1 MKYYSSN
8 LDFLNSLYASIK
20 YFFEYNKNKKDRRKV
35 TELIKSGE
43 EFHTDEDKKILCDEN
58 ISIEEKIK
66 YLEEK
71 HNEFELLKKMNDEEN
86 AKIEK
91 DLCEDFSTALQEMKM
106 HYYNYSIIKDGDVLA
121 LPYADNASFRKSLV
135 FRNAVCNPVTEDF
148 QAISWYELSQSEGKY
163 YLEMALS
170 NQDEL
175 EFCIITFDSVTTRTE
190 VFNAMNTS
198 VLENQWFYLSCVFED
213 ILKKNEYAPDKI
225 NEEEKELLLLARA
238 VSDIVLFPETAK
250 HVEWDD
256 EALEKFVSLAR
267 SLQIENITAEKIR
280 KGRITQ
286 THLCDVKYEVL
297 WTFIYDKLVSSQ
309 KGYPSKIEKLC
320 DKKLFDSTKRKKVT
334 EIVRK
339 AGFEG
344 EYPDFYKHG
353 AITKPVAINSYGMD
367 YITFAEKDVTHYIKC
382 VESFDDTMQIT
393 FICGF
398 VSNKTRKVYNPDGFS
413 AMFSAKG
420 RRYFNTL
427 CYSSDDEE
435 NDVESLAEAA
445 VKISLL
451 QRLTKDE
458 KQKYSAGNFGYIK
471 FFLFLFIFCSIGFGL
486 LFSLGM
492 MMFETVMLWIEKGS
506 FSGAMAE
513 VLSFPWV
520 SFGVIAGVMFGAL
533 ITLAMA
539 IIKKFTR

>member
-8 LDFLNSLYASIK
+8 LDFLDSLYASIK
-20 YFFEYNKNKKDRRKV
+20 YFFEYNKNQKDRQRV
-35 TELIKSGE
+35 TEIIKSNQ
-43 EFHTDEDKKILCDEN
+43 EFYTNEDKEILYGEN
-58 ISIEEKIK
+58 ISVEEKLR

-71 HNEFELLKKMNDEEN
+71 HNEFELLKKLNDEEN

-91 DLCEDFSTALQEMKM
+91 ELCEDISTALREMKM
-106 HYYNYSIIKDGDVLA
+106 DYYNYVLIKDGDDLV

-135 FRNAVCNPVTEDF
+135 FSNAVCNPEIEDF
-148 QAISWYELSQSEGKY
+148 QAISWYELTKSDGKY

-170 NQDEL
+170 DQDEL
-175 EFCIITFDSVTTRTE
+175 EFCIITFDSVATRTE
-190 VFNAMNTS
+190 VFNAMNTGI
-198 VLENQWFYLSCVFED
+198 LENQWFYLSCVFED

-225 NEEEKELLLLARA
+225 NEEEKELLPLARA

-256 EALEKFVSLAR
+256 EALERFVSLAK
-267 SLQIENITAEKIR
+267 SLQIENITVDKIK

-297 WTFIYDKLVSSQ
+297 WTFIYDKLLSSQ
-309 KGYPSKIEKLC
+309 KSYPSKIEKLC
-320 DKKLFDSTKRKKVT
+320 DKSQFESMRGKVT

-339 AGFEG
+339 SGFEG
-344 EYPDFYKHG
+344 EYPDFYKRG

-382 VESFDDTMQIT
+382 VESFDDAMQIT

-413 AMFSAKG
+413 AMFSANG

-451 QRLTKDE
+451 QKLTKEE
-458 KQKYSAGNFGYIK
+458 KQKYSTGNFGYIK
-471 FFLFLFIFCSIGFGL
+471 FFLFLFIFCSISFGL

-492 MMFETVMLWIEKGS
+492 MMFETVMMWVETGS
-506 FSGAMAE
+506 FGESIAE
-513 VLSFPWV
+513 VLNFPWV
-520 SFGVIAGVMFGAL
+520 SFGVTAGVAFGAL
-533 ITLAMA
+533 VTLAMA